1 MNENFGVGSVLGTS
15 FRVFARNLIPFVL
28 IAGVLNIPTIVWT
41 MSVFNDHFTQ
51 LSDSYTWGTRFLGMV
66 INAFI
71 TATITF
77 GVVKE
82 LQGQRAS
89 IGACIANGF
98 KRMLPAL
105 GVALVM
111 GLAVCGAFLLLIVP
125 GIIVYCML
133 YVSVPVS
140 VVEQPGVL
148 DSLRRSRE
156 LTTGHKGQVFGI
168 LLLIFIMTFGITMML
183 GGMIKLDTM
192 AHIRTYLYAVL
203 GVQIVLGAFGAVV
216 AAVTYTSLRGDKEGT
231 SANDLASVFE

>member
-1 MNENFGVGSVLGTS
+1 MNENFGVGTVMGTS
-15 FRVFARNLIPFVL
+15 LRVFARNIIPFLL
-28 IAGVLNIPTIVWT
+28 ITGVLYVPVIVWT
-41 MSVFNDHFTQ
+41 MSVFGDDFAGVSNSF
-51 LSDSYTWGTRFLGMV
+51 TWGTRLLEMV
-66 INAFI
+66 LNAFT
-71 TATITF
+71 TATITY

-105 GVALVM
+105 GVALIT
-111 GLAVCGAFLLLIVP
+111 GLAVGGAFLLLIVP

-148 DSLRRSRE
+148 ASLRRSRE
-156 LTTGHKGQVFGI
+156 LTAGHKGQVFGI
-168 LLLIFIMTFGITMML
+168 LLLIFIMTFGISML
-183 GGMIKLDTM
+183 LGNMIKLDTM
-192 AHIRTYLYAVL
+192 SHIRTYLYAVL
-203 GVQIVLGAFGAVV
+203 GVQIVFGAFGAVV

>member
-1 MNENFGVGSVLGTS
+1 MNENFGVGAVMGTS
-15 FRVFARNLIPFVL
+15 FRVFARNFIPFVL
-28 IAGVLNIPTIVWT
+28 IAGVLNAPIIVWT
-41 MSVFNDHFTQ
+41 MSVFNDNFTG
-51 LSDSYTWGTRFLGMV
+51 LSSSYTWGTRFLEMV

-71 TATITF
+71 TATITY

-105 GVALVM
+105 GVALIT
-111 GLAVCGAFLLLIVP
+111 GLAVGGAFILLIIP

-148 DSLRRSRE
+148 ASLRRSRE
-156 LTTGHKGQVFGI
+156 LTAGHKGQVFGI
-168 LLLIFIMTFGITMML
+168 LLLIFIMTFGITMLL
-183 GGMIKLDTM
+183 GNVIKLDTM
-192 AHIRTYLYAVL
+192 SHIRTYLYAVL
-203 GVQIVLGAFGAVV
+203 GVQIVFGAFGAVV